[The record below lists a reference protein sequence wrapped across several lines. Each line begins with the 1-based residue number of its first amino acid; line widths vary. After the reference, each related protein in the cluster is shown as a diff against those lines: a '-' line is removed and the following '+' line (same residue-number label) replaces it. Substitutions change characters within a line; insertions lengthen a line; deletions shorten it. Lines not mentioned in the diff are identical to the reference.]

1 MKKTILE
8 EKLQEILSAL
18 QTIEGVKSVDS
29 IVGTLRNRMVFPEIT
44 YLILNSRFELL
55 YLIERQKVVLRTVEK
70 GITLD
75 SACIEEIN
83 LISQHIDEIEGTLNE
98 LIEADTP
105 KTIV

>member
-8 EKLQEILSAL
+8 EKLQATLSAL

-29 IVGTLRNRMVFPEIT
+29 IVGTLKNRMVFPEIT

-55 YLIERQKVVLRTVEK
+55 YLIDRQKVVLRTVEK

-83 LISQHIDEIEGTLNE
+83 LISQHINDIESALNE
-98 LIEADTP
+98 WIEADTR
-105 KTIV
+105 KTMV

>member
-8 EKLQEILSAL
+8 EKLQETLSAL

>member
-8 EKLQEILSAL
+8 EKLQETLSAL

-98 LIEADTP
+98 LMEADTL

>member
-8 EKLQEILSAL
+8 GKLQETFSAL

-29 IVGTLRNRMVFPEIT
+29 IVGTLKDRMVFPEIT

-55 YLIERQKVVLRTVEK
+55 YLIERQKVVLRTVKK

-83 LISQHIDEIEGTLNE
+83 LISQHIDEIESAINEFLNTDS
-98 LIEADTP
+98 LEAS
-105 KTIV
+105 I

>member
-8 EKLQEILSAL
+8 EKLQETFSAL

-29 IVGTLRNRMVFPEIT
+29 IVGTLSNRMVFPEIT

-55 YLIERQKVVLRTVEK
+55 YLIETQKVVLRTVKK

-83 LISQHIDEIEGTLNE
+83 LISQHIDEIERAINEFLNTDS
-98 LIEADTP
+98 LEAS
-105 KTIV
+105 V